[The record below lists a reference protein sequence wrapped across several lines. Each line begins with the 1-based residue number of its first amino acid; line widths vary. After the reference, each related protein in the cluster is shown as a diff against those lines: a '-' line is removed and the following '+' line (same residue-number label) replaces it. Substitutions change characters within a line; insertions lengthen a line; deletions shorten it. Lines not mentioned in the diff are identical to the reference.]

1 MNSIQFYKV
10 WEIRQIN
17 DKTSNNKYILHDLN
31 DVLKDLMKQTPASTG
46 TLVTI
51 QHIIHVGVSFKFY
64 YLLKEMADIHY

>member
-1 MNSIQFYKV
+1 
-10 WEIRQIN
+10 
-17 DKTSNNKYILHDLN
+17 
-31 DVLKDLMKQTPASTG
+31 MKQTPASNG